1 VQNKRTRHRYQP
13 AKNPPAIHLTERDR
27 QVLVALYNFRVLT
40 TPQIQKLY
48 FPSKKG
54 SKDDTRFISC
64 RRRLH
69 KLYHNKFVE
78 RLRVPVLSGT
88 GTRPLVHALKQLGAE
103 VVAKSLDVGEIN
115 WKARDNKI
123 SPIVLDHLLEINDVR
138 VAVELATRD
147 SPFVLNEWLDER
159 ELKRCQKGLRKPLV
173 TFKKTPDGYFVIH
186 NTKKKTKACFFLEVD
201 RGTESGRSK
210 VAGKI
215 KAYQNYYFGGQYT
228 KDFGTK
234 SLRVLFVVN
243 SRKRLENLLKN
254 VVARISKGNIF
265 WFSVMGEVAEKN
277 ILTDLVWQ
285 TTPKGQQALFNL

>member
-1 VQNKRTRHRYQP
+1 MQNKKTRHRYQP
-13 AKNPPAIHLTERDR
+13 AKNPPTIHLTERDR
-27 QVLVALYNFRVLT
+27 KVLATLYHYRVLT

-48 FPSKKG
+48 FPSQKG
-54 SKDDTRFISC
+54 KKDDTKFISC

-88 GTRPLVHALKQLGAE
+88 GTRPMVYALRKLGAE
-103 VVAKSLDVGEIN
+103 VVAKSLEIGEID

-138 VAVELATRD
+138 VAVELATQN

-173 TFKKTPDGYFVIH
+173 ALKKTPDGYFVIH

-215 KAYQNYYFGGQYT
+215 KAYQNYYFSGQYA
-228 KDFGTK
+228 KDFATR

-243 SRKRLENLLKN
+243 SENRLKNLLKN
-254 VVARISKGNIF
+254 VVVKISKGNIF
-265 WFSVMGEVAEKN
+265 WFSVMDEVLEKN
-277 ILTDLVWQ
+277 ILIDPVWQ
-285 TTPKGQQALFNL
+285 VSLKKKEPLLD